1 MAKLTRQE
9 RITQH
14 RIEELFSS
22 SFNFLLQAEEKNL
35 AKKGF
40 KDISVTEIHVIESV
54 DKSKTKAMNEV
65 SKLLKITP
73 GSLTISANRLVLKG
87 YLDKRRDLE
96 DKRMV
101 FVELTPKG
109 VQALKV
115 HNRFHEKLID
125 SIINQEP
132 LINPSTLLGILE
144 KIDQYII
151 EAEL

>member
-9 RITQH
+9 RAQMH
-14 RIEELFSS
+14 RIEELFST

-35 AKKGF
+35 GKKGF
-40 KDISVTEIHVIESV
+40 SDLSVTEIHVIESV

-65 SKLLKITP
+65 AKLLKITP

-109 VQALKV
+109 IQALKA
-115 HNRFHEKLID
+115 HNRFHDKLIE
-125 SIINQEP
+125 SILMEDPTIDP
-132 LINPSTLLGILE
+132 KTLLTVLE
-144 KIDQYII
+144 KIDRYITEI
-151 EAEL
+151 EV

>member
-9 RITQH
+9 RAQMN
-14 RIEELFSS
+14 RIEQLFST

-35 AKKGF
+35 SKKGF
-40 KDISVTEIHVIESV
+40 SDLSVTEIHVIESV

-65 SKLLKITP
+65 AKLLKITP

-109 VQALKV
+109 IQALKV
-115 HNRFHEKLID
+115 HNRFHDKLIE
-125 SIINQEP
+125 SILTEDPTIDP
-132 LINPSTLLGILE
+132 KTLLTVLE
-144 KIDQYII
+144 KIDRYITEI
-151 EAEL
+151 EV